1 MMSLLVEAKSDGHI
15 AEELLCVVRN
25 VMVKNPMSAMSKIRT
40 QRKKKAGRCSLHIIS
55 LKPAEIVDT
64 VQDAVRCIGHDFSN
78 AAEWA
83 VVIIN
88 DKTRILEVVEMQRT
102 NTWHHRRH
110 ADATVRT
117 RLRATYWLL
126 ILTQRVGI
134 AAELAEA
141 LLKEVEGSFSKL
153 HYGWEQ
159 TTTRAAVIDPDICDT
174 RLCNYECLRHCPPRR
189 AGFGGDVTDTRLV
202 IAAENCID
210 CGNCVNKCP
219 LGAIT
224 MMEIPKW

>member
-1 MMSLLVEAKSDGHI
+1 MVEAKSDGHRI
-15 AEELLCVVRN
+15 EELLCVVRC
-25 VMVKNPMSAMSKIRT
+25 VMKTDPPRAVARIRT
-40 QRKKKAGRCSLHIIS
+40 QRKQKAGQCSLHIVP
-55 LKPAEIVDT
+55 LKPADIVDT
-64 VQDAVRCIGHDFSN
+64 VEDAVRYIGHDYSN

-88 DKTRILEVVEMQRT
+88 KKTRILEVVEMQRT
-102 NTWHHRRH
+102 NTWYHRRH
-110 ADATVRT
+110 RDATVRT

-141 LLKEVEGSFSKL
+141 LLEEVDGKFSKL

-159 TTTRAAVIDPDICDT
+159 TTTRAAVIDFNICNT
-174 RLCNYECLRHCPPRR
+174 RLCNYECIYHCPPRR
-189 AGFGGDVTDTRLV
+189 AGFGGDANDRGLV
-202 IAAENCID
+202 ISAENCIE
-210 CGNCVNKCP
+210 CGICVKKCP